1 VRENRS
7 DEDSVLVHG
16 KPIMFVL
23 SKLLKKMDDAEGN

>member
-1 VRENRS
+1 
-7 DEDSVLVHG
+7 VLVHG